1 MDLLVHMPWSSGEI
15 KLTRTIS
22 LLIFRVWN
30 FAKNFCK
37 EIYFLLAGINL
48 VFTYLSQPLHAFFNL
63 PSSHG
68 WLFPILF
75 QNEISWWLS
84 FASFTVAAVFI
95 QNCTDQGVCEHLV
108 KSVTE
113 LANNPK
119 RGKDLVAL
127 GIIPPLLSCL
137 TRTFNSHTTS
147 QSLLVAI
154 HELLSK
160 LGPKGLKSIS

>member
-1 MDLLVHMPWSSGEI
+1 MHFSTCPRRMAGFFLSYSKTKFHDGCLIASS
-15 KLTRTIS
+15 
-22 LLIFRVWN
+22 
-30 FAKNFCK
+30 
-37 EIYFLLAGINL
+37 
-48 VFTYLSQPLHAFFNL
+48 
-63 PSSHG
+63 
-68 WLFPILF
+68 
-75 QNEISWWLS
+75 
-84 FASFTVAAVFI
+84 TVAAVFI

-127 GIIPPLLSCL
+127 GIIPPLLSCM